1 MISGLKKIEFLHQEL
16 EHICMILVLTQ
27 KKHNLNK
34 ICFHGLRH
42 TSISLQIGNGIDVK
56 TVSTRSG
63 HSNTNTTLAV
73 YTFQLESNKRLSADL
88 FDNLINS

>member
-1 MISGLKKIEFLHQEL
+1 MYPDTCGKIFDK
-16 EHICMILVLTQ
+16 IQ

-63 HSNTNTTLAV
+63 HSNTNTTLVV

-88 FDNLINS
+88 FDNLINN